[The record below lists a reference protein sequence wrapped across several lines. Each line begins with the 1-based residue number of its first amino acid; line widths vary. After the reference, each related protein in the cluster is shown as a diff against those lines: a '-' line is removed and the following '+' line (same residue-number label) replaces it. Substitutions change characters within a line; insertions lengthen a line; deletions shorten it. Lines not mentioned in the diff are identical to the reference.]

1 MASKTTQSAND
12 IVNWMARNVAPSWAG
27 ATILYASMHTG
38 AVGLG
43 GDQTTNE
50 VSYPGYA
57 RQPILRNN
65 VTGEYATAVG
75 GSTSNL
81 ALIQFGNAT
90 AGGGYPITLTNT
102 ALGENP
108 TGAGTVIA
116 TGALA
121 SGTTINLNSN
131 PQFPIGQLVWS
142 EQ

>member
-12 IVNWMARNVAPSWAG
+12 FLNWMLRNAAPSWDG
-27 ATILYASMHTG
+27 ATILYLSGHTG

-50 VSYPGYA
+50 VAYTGYGRIA
-57 RQPILRNN
+57 CLRNN
-65 VTGEYATAVG
+65 VTGEWTTSAVG
-75 GSTSNL
+75 SSTNQNL
-81 ALIQFGNAT
+81 LQHGQAT
-90 AGGGYPITLTNT
+90 AGTFPISMTHA

-108 TGAGTVIA
+108 SGAGTVIA

-121 SGTTINLNSN
+121 SPLVINLNIN
-131 PQFPIGQLVWS
+131 PQYAPGAVVLA